1 MEIIGRSADEIFLDA
16 IEAIIRTGAE
26 ASPRGVATLEITGV
40 QLQVQDPKSRLVGPT
55 TGRVVNPAFAVAEAM
70 WVLSGSDSS
79 WIHEYNQRLRS
90 FVGEGA
96 PAGAYGPRIRHWSP
110 KTRDQLL
117 TVFECLQAD
126 PHSRRAVIQIYD
138 PARDATGGMDVPC
151 TLSYRFLARN
161 GALHMFT
168 TMRSQDI
175 WLGFPYDFFTASVIQ
190 EVLASWLHLDLGPST
205 FTVDSLHLYQRDRE
219 KALKAG
225 DGTAQHRRAAGD
237 LHSAP
242 ETLDDTIGKVLEGSF
257 ALSGGWLDFSRILY
271 AYRTAPTDPSEAVVV
286 AEAACGSVA
295 DALVRLIKNRGA
307 RK

>member
-1 MEIIGRSADEIFLDA
+1 MEIIGKSADEIFLNA
-16 IEAIIRTGAE
+16 VEAIIRTGAE

-40 QLQVQDPKSRLVGPT
+40 QLQVQDPRSRLIGPR

-79 WIHEYNQRLRS
+79 WIHQYNQRLSS

-110 KTRDQLL
+110 KTGDQLL
-117 TVFECLQAD
+117 NVFACLQAD

-138 PARDATGGMDVPC
+138 PARDGRGGMDVPC

-168 TMRSQDI
+168 SMRSQDI
-175 WLGFPYDFFTASVIQ
+175 WLGFPYDFFTSSVIQ

-219 KALKAG
+219 KAQRTS
-225 DGTAQHRRAAGD
+225 DGTAQHRDAVGD
-237 LHSAP
+237 LNSEP
-242 ETLDDTIGKVLEGSF
+242 ETLDDTIGKVLKGSS

-271 AYRTAPTDPSEAVVV
+271 AYRTAPTNPAEAIVA
-286 AEAACGSVA
+286 AEAACGSGA
-295 DALVRLIKNRGA
+295 DALVRLLKNRGG
-307 RK
+307 RT